1 MEEGN
6 VGKIV
11 GKKLSE
17 INAEGTVVQSKFKNV
32 QNKSSLLTK
41 WLIDER
47 IKFVCWFLS
56 IFVI

>member
-32 QNKSSLLTK
+32 QDKSSLLTK

>member
-41 WLIDER
+41 
-47 IKFVCWFLS
+47 
-56 IFVI
+56 